1 MRLATH
7 RSPIHPGEMLLEE
20 FLKPMNLTQRELAA
34 AIDVPFQRVNE
45 IVNERRGIT
54 PSTAVRLAQ
63 FFGMSSE
70 FWMNLQVA
78 WDLYHAQKSDAAV
91 LKRIRPYQKPRQ
103 RKAS

>member
-1 MRLATH
+1 MRIPTH
-7 RSPIHPGEMLLEE
+7 RPPTHPGEMLLEE
-20 FLKPMNLTQRELAA
+20 FLKPLGLTQRELAD

-45 IVNERRGIT
+45 IVNQRRGIT

-70 FWMNLQVA
+70 FWMNLQTG

-91 LKRIRPYQKPRQ
+91 LKRIRPYQRSRQ